1 MKELQDLYEQ
11 LRDGNLTEDAHRRFL
26 LLMAMPENELQAK
39 AILHAIAAA
48 DPFHEGATLAP
59 AELAV
64 LRESIFLA
72 DAAMKEDTSAK
83 PVYYIRWWRTWWAA
97 AAVVL
102 LLGIGTY
109 IWNSG
114 TQHPVVV
121 TNANNIQP
129 GHEGAILTLADGS
142 QVSLDTISNGIV
154 AMQGGAAA
162 RVMNGS
168 LYYEGNGSQMIY
180 NTMTTPKGRQY
191 QLTLPDGTKVWLNNA
206 SSIRYPVAFNG
217 KDRTVSIKGEAYFEV
232 AENAAMPFR
241 VEVDERAEVK
251 VLGTH
256 FNINAYND
264 EAHINTTLLE
274 GAVQVKTIRG
284 TTQTITLKP
293 AQQAQLNA
301 EEIKVIDNVNME
313 RVIAW
318 KNGLFYFEGA
328 TMAEIMR
335 QVARWYD
342 IDVVYEKG
350 IPDIEFEGGMT
361 RDVSLGGLLIT
372 LEKLGV
378 HYKLEG
384 RKLVILP

>member
-48 DPFHEGATLAP
+48 DPFHERATLTP

-72 DAAMKEDTSAK
+72 ETTMKEDISAT
-83 PVYYIRWWRTWWAA
+83 PVYHIRWWRTWWAA

-102 LLGIGTY
+102 LLVVGTY
-109 IWNSG
+109 VWNFG
-114 TQHPVVV
+114 TQHPVAV
-121 TNANNIQP
+121 TNADNIQP
-129 GHEGAILTLADGS
+129 GREGAILTLADGS

-168 LYYEGNGSQMIY
+168 LYYEGNGSQTIY

-217 KDRTVSIKGEAYFEV
+217 KVRTVSIKGEAYFEV
-232 AENAAMPFR
+232 AENAAMPF
-241 VEVDERAEVK
+241 VVDVDGRAEVK

-274 GAVQVKTIRG
+274 GAVQVKAMAG
-284 TTQTITLKP
+284 THTITLKP
-293 AQQAQLNA
+293 GQQAQLSA
-301 EEIKVIDNVNME
+301 QEIKVIDNANME

-384 RKLVILP
+384 RKLMILP